1 MAGNQESDGNG
12 KGTEPTK
19 SPKKR
24 GRGGVLTLSLLV
36 VEAAVIGAGFMMF
49 SGSGS
54 SEAVGMS
61 ATIEAP
67 KHEVTYEEVVIFD
80 GHLGNASS
88 GIALRYPTR
97 VFLKVDARDR
107 MWIEAESAR
116 LAGTIHARLSEI
128 WKSAGRRDLESAD
141 LATIETRIQ
150 RSIDS
155 EGLFS
160 RRPASTLGGTF
171 ELETGEHGG
180 LASTLDVAAEL
191 QSQPDGPIVQDVIV
205 VMDIGRRV
213 NR

>member
-1 MAGNQESDGNG
+1 MAGNQDTNGND
-12 KGTEPTK
+12 KGTEPTGK
-19 SPKKR
+19 AGKR
-24 GRGGVLTLSLLV
+24 GRGGMLTLSLLV
-36 VEAAVIGAGFMMF
+36 VEAAAIGAGFMMF

-61 ATIEAP
+61 ASIEAP
-67 KHEVTYEEVVIFD
+67 AYEVTYEEVVIFD

-141 LATIETRIQ
+141 LATIESRIQ

-155 EGLFS
+155 EGLFA
-160 RRPASTLGGTF
+160 RRPASTLGGPI
-171 ELETGEHGG
+171 EAEMDSDGG
-180 LASTLDVAAEL
+180 DPPSVDVDAEL
-191 QSQPDGPIVQDVIV
+191 QSQPDGAIVHDVIV

>member
-1 MAGNQESDGNG
+1 MAGKQEPDGIQNDTDTP
-12 KGTEPTK
+12 KR
-19 SPKKR
+19 SKKR

-54 SEAVGMS
+54 SEAVGMP
-61 ATIEAP
+61 AQIELP
-67 KHEVTYEEVVIFD
+67 TYEITHEEVVIFD

-141 LATIETRIQ
+141 LATIESRIQ
-150 RSIDS
+150 RSIES

-160 RRPASTLGGTF
+160 RRPASTLGGSI
-171 ELETGEHGG
+171 GPAPVGSVSG
-180 LASTLDVAAEL
+180 STEVDVAAEL
-191 QSQPDGPIVQDVIV
+191 QSQPDGPIVHDVIV

>member
-12 KGTEPTK
+12 KDAESTK
-19 SPKKR
+19 SSKKR

-67 KHEVTYEEVVIFD
+67 KHEVTFEEVVIFD

-171 ELETGEHGG
+171 EPEADGDGDAESSLN
-180 LASTLDVAAEL
+180 VADEL
-191 QSQPDGPIVQDVIV
+191 QSQPDGPIVHDVIV

-213 NR
+213 HR

>member
-1 MAGNQESDGNG
+1 MAGKQESDGNQA
-12 KGTEPTK
+12 GTASSKPA
-19 SPKKR
+19 KR
-24 GRGGVLTLSLLV
+24 GRGGMLTLSLLI

-54 SEAVGMS
+54 AEAVGMS
-61 ATIEAP
+61 PQVEVPTY
-67 KHEVTYEEVVIFD
+67 EVTHEEVVIFD

-97 VFLKVDARDR
+97 IFLKVDARDR
-107 MWIEAESAR
+107 IWIEAESAR

-141 LATIETRIQ
+141 LATIESRIQ
-150 RSIDS
+150 RSIEN
-155 EGLFS
+155 EGLFA
-160 RRPASTLGGTF
+160 RRPASSLGGVADSF
-171 ELETGEHGG
+171 SPDG
-180 LASTLDVAAEL
+180 ASNGPAVDVAAEL
-191 QSQPDGPIVQDVIV
+191 HSQPDGPIVHNVIV